1 MNLEELIYKRLSEA
15 KNLTKCLTRYAGQPA
30 IFTPEAPGDREAGW
44 GRATQYPRAVFNFD
58 MQADGERK
66 SAGTLSVAL
75 ICRNDSEAV
84 PELIE
89 PAVKKALKDVLLKDD
104 NGTLY
109 AFAWARTEGF
119 SMTEEKNELLIGS
132 EIRFDIMEYP
142 QQETTDPDPIMAMAR
157 YIKDLYPDSI
167 VVGIDKMAD
176 ETEASKEAPVFY
188 CRLTEIEKLEET
200 NTVVWMNGKIAISLL
215 CPDGATRL
223 KMAAA
228 VLNSLSLDGEVTML
242 DDSPMFMERLTANLK
257 SDYLKDGQIFVTGRY
272 GLLRY
277 KTVGYPL
284 RHPNINY

>member
-1 MNLEELIYKRLSEA
+1 MNLEELICKRLSEA

-66 SAGTLSVAL
+66 SAGTLSVAI

-242 DDSPMFMERLTANLK
+242 DDSPMFTERLTANLK

-277 KTVGYPL
+277 KAVGYPL

>member
-1 MNLEELIYKRLSEA
+1 MGPRHA
-15 KNLTKCLTRYAGQPA
+15 VPAGC
-30 IFTPEAPGDREAGW
+30 
-44 GRATQYPRAVFNFD
+44 V
-58 MQADGERK
+58 QADGERK

-277 KTVGYPL
+277 KAVGYPL

>member
-1 MNLEELIYKRLSEA
+1 MTIEDLIYKRLSEA
-15 KNLTKCLTRYAGQPA
+15 ESLTKYLARYAGRPA

-66 SAGTLSVAL
+66 SAGTLSVTL

-277 KTVGYPL
+277 KAVGYPL

>member
-15 KNLTKCLTRYAGQPA
+15 KNLTKYLTRYAGQTA
-30 IFTPEAPGDREAGW
+30 IFTPEAPGDRESGW
-44 GRATQYPRAVFNFD
+44 GRSTQYPRAVFNFD

-89 PAVKKALKDVLLKDD
+89 PAVKKALKDVMLKDD

-215 CPDGATRL
+215 CPDVATRL

-277 KTVGYPL
+277 KAVGYPL

>member
-1 MNLEELIYKRLSEA
+1 MNLEELICKRLSEA
-15 KNLTKCLTRYAGQPA
+15 KNLTKCLTQYAGQPA

-66 SAGTLSVAL
+66 SAGTLSVAI

-277 KTVGYPL
+277 KAVGYPL

>member
-1 MNLEELIYKRLSEA
+1 MNLEELICKRLSEA

-66 SAGTLSVAL
+66 SAGTLSVAI

-89 PAVKKALKDVLLKDD
+89 PAVKKALKDVMLKDD

-277 KTVGYPL
+277 KAVGYPL

>member
-1 MNLEELIYKRLSEA
+1 MNLENLIYKRLSEA
-15 KNLTKCLTRYAGQPA
+15 KDLTKHLTTFGGKPA
-30 IFTPEAPGDREAGW
+30 VFTPEAPGDRAVGW
-44 GRATQYPRAVFNFD
+44 GATTQYPRIVFNFD

-66 SAGTLSVAL
+66 SAGTLSVTL

-157 YIKDLYPDSI
+157 HIKELYPDSI

-277 KTVGYPL
+277 KAVGYPL

>member
-1 MNLEELIYKRLSEA
+1 MNLEELICKRLSEA

-66 SAGTLSVAL
+66 SAGTLSVAV

-89 PAVKKALKDVLLKDD
+89 PAVKKALKDILLKDD

-200 NTVVWMNGKIAISLL
+200 NAVVWMNGKIAISLL

-228 VLNSLSLDGEVTML
+228 VLNSLSLDDEVTML

-277 KTVGYPL
+277 KAVGYPL

>member
-15 KNLTKCLTRYAGQPA
+15 KNLTKYLTRYAGQPA
-30 IFTPEAPGDREAGW
+30 IFTPEAPGDRESGW

-188 CRLTEIEKLEET
+188 CRLAEIEKLEET

-277 KTVGYPL
+277 KVVGYPL

>member
-1 MNLEELIYKRLSEA
+1 MTLEELIYKRLSEA
-15 KNLTKCLTRYAGQPA
+15 ENLTKHLAKYSGQPA

-66 SAGTLSVAL
+66 SAGTLSVTL

-132 EIRFDIMEYP
+132 DVRFDIMEYP
-142 QQETTDPDPIMAMAR
+142 LQETTDPDPIMAMAR
-157 YIKDLYPDSI
+157 YIKNLYPDSI
-167 VVGIDKMAD
+167 VVGVDRMAD

-200 NTVVWMNGKIAISLL
+200 NNCVWTNGKIAISLL
-215 CPDGATRL
+215 CPDSSTRL

-228 VLNSLSLDGEVTML
+228 VFNSLSLDGEVTML

-277 KTVGYPL
+277 KAVGYPL

>member
-15 KNLTKCLTRYAGQPA
+15 KNLIKYLTRYAGQPA
-30 IFTPEAPGDREAGW
+30 IFTPEAPGDRESGW

-104 NGTLY
+104 NSTLY

-142 QQETTDPDPIMAMAR
+142 LQETTDPDPIMAMAR
-157 YIKDLYPDSI
+157 YIKNLYPDSI
-167 VVGIDKMAD
+167 VVGVDHMAD

-200 NTVVWMNGKIAISLL
+200 NNCVWTNGKIAISLL
-215 CPDGATRL
+215 CPDSSTRL

-228 VLNSLSLDGEVTML
+228 VFNSLSLDGEVTML

-277 KTVGYPL
+277 KAVGYPL

>member
-1 MNLEELIYKRLSEA
+1 MNLEELIHKRLSEA
-15 KNLTKCLTRYAGQPA
+15 KNLTKYLTRYAGQPA
-30 IFTPEAPGDREAGW
+30 IFTPEAPGDRESGW

-257 SDYLKDGQIFVTGRY
+257 SDYLKDGQIFVTWRY

-277 KTVGYPL
+277 KAVGYPL

>member
-1 MNLEELIYKRLSEA
+1 MTLEDLIYKRLSEA
-15 KNLTKCLTRYAGQPA
+15 ESLTKYLTRYSGQPA

-66 SAGTLSVAL
+66 SAGTLSVTL

-142 QQETTDPDPIMAMAR
+142 KQETTDPDPIMAMAR
-157 YIKDLYPDSI
+157 YIKNLYPDSI

-277 KTVGYPL
+277 KEVGYPL

>member
-1 MNLEELIYKRLSEA
+1 MNLEELICKRLSEA

-66 SAGTLSVAL
+66 SAGTLSVAI

-188 CRLTEIEKLEET
+188 CRLTEIEKLEEA

-277 KTVGYPL
+277 KAVGYPL

>member
-1 MNLEELIYKRLSEA
+1 MNLEELICKRLSEA
-15 KNLTKCLTRYAGQPA
+15 KKLTKCLTRYAGQPA

-66 SAGTLSVAL
+66 SAGTLSVAI

-132 EIRFDIMEYP
+132 EIRFDIIEYP

-277 KTVGYPL
+277 KAVGYPL

>member
-1 MNLEELIYKRLSEA
+1 MNLEELICKRLSEA

-66 SAGTLSVAL
+66 SAGTLSVAI

-167 VVGIDKMAD
+167 VVGIDKIAD

-277 KTVGYPL
+277 KAVGYPL

>member
-1 MNLEELIYKRLSEA
+1 MTLEDLIYKRLSEA
-15 KNLTKCLTRYAGQPA
+15 ESLTKYLTRYAGQPA

-66 SAGTLSVAL
+66 SAGTLSVTL

-157 YIKDLYPDSI
+157 YIKNLYPDSI

-200 NTVVWMNGKIAISLL
+200 NTAVWMNGKIAISLL

-223 KMAAA
+223 KMAAD

-242 DDSPMFMERLTANLK
+242 DDSPMYMERLTASLK

-277 KTVGYPL
+277 KAVGYPL

>member
-1 MNLEELIYKRLSEA
+1 MNLEELICKRLSEA

-66 SAGTLSVAL
+66 SAGTLSVVI

-277 KTVGYPL
+277 KAVGYPL

>member
-1 MNLEELIYKRLSEA
+1 MTLEDLIYKRLSEA
-15 KNLTKCLTRYAGQPA
+15 ESLAKYLTRYAGQPA

-44 GRATQYPRAVFNFD
+44 GRTTQYPRAVFNFD

-66 SAGTLSVAL
+66 SAGTLSVTL

-157 YIKDLYPDSI
+157 YIKELYPDSI

-277 KTVGYPL
+277 KAVGYPL

>member
-1 MNLEELIYKRLSEA
+1 MNLEELICKRLSEA

-66 SAGTLSVAL
+66 SAGTLSVAV

-142 QQETTDPDPIMAMAR
+142 QQETTDPDPIMAIAR

-242 DDSPMFMERLTANLK
+242 DDSSMFMERLTANLK

-277 KTVGYPL
+277 KAVGYPL

>member
-1 MNLEELIYKRLSEA
+1 MTLEELIYKRLSEA
-15 KNLTKCLTRYAGQPA
+15 KNLTKYLTRYAEQPA
-30 IFTPEAPGDREAGW
+30 VFTPEAPGDRESGW

-66 SAGTLSVAL
+66 SAGTLSVTL

-228 VLNSLSLDGEVTML
+228 VLNSLSLDDEVTML

-277 KTVGYPL
+277 QAVGYPL
-284 RHPNINY
+284 RRPNINY

>member
-1 MNLEELIYKRLSEA
+1 MNLEELICKRLSEA

-66 SAGTLSVAL
+66 SAGTLSVAV

-142 QQETTDPDPIMAMAR
+142 QQETTDPDPIMAIAR

-277 KTVGYPL
+277 KAVGYPL

>member
-1 MNLEELIYKRLSEA
+1 MTLEDLIYKRLSEA
-15 KNLTKCLTRYAGQPA
+15 ESLTKYLTLYAGQPA

-66 SAGTLSVAL
+66 SAGTLSVTL

-157 YIKDLYPDSI
+157 YIKNLYPDSI

-200 NTVVWMNGKIAISLL
+200 NTAVWMNGKIAISLL

-242 DDSPMFMERLTANLK
+242 DDSPMYMERLTANLK

-277 KTVGYPL
+277 KAVGYPL

>member
-15 KNLTKCLTRYAGQPA
+15 KNLTKYLTRYAGRPA
-30 IFTPEAPGDREAGW
+30 IFTPEAPGDRESGW

-277 KTVGYPL
+277 KAVGYPL

>member
-1 MNLEELIYKRLSEA
+1 MNLEELICKRLSEA

-66 SAGTLSVAL
+66 SAGTLSVAV

-142 QQETTDPDPIMAMAR
+142 QQETTDPDPIMAIAR

-228 VLNSLSLDGEVTML
+228 VINSLSLDGEVTML

-277 KTVGYPL
+277 KAVGYPL

>member
-1 MNLEELIYKRLSEA
+1 
-15 KNLTKCLTRYAGQPA
+15 
-30 IFTPEAPGDREAGW
+30 
-44 GRATQYPRAVFNFD
+44 

-66 SAGTLSVAL
+66 SAGTLSVTL

-119 SMTEEKNELLIGS
+119 SMAEEKNELLIGS

-142 QQETTDPDPIMAMAR
+142 QQETTDPDPIMAMSR
-157 YIKDLYPDSI
+157 YIKELYPDSI

-176 ETEASKEAPVFY
+176 ETEASKETPVFY

-200 NTVVWMNGKIAISLL
+200 NNCVWMNGKIAISLL

-228 VLNSLSLDGEVTML
+228 VFNSLSLDGEVTML

-277 KTVGYPL
+277 KAVGYPL

>member
-1 MNLEELIYKRLSEA
+1 MNLEELICKRLSEA

-66 SAGTLSVAL
+66 SAGTLSVTL

-257 SDYLKDGQIFVTGRY
+257 SDYLKDGQIFATGRY
-272 GLLRY
+272 GLLHY
-277 KTVGYPL
+277 KAVGYPL

>member
-15 KNLTKCLTRYAGQPA
+15 KNLTKYLTRYAGRPA
-30 IFTPEAPGDREAGW
+30 IFTPEAPGDRESGW

-157 YIKDLYPDSI
+157 YIKNLYPGSI
-167 VVGIDKMAD
+167 VVGVDHMAD

-277 KTVGYPL
+277 KAVGYPL

>member
-1 MNLEELIYKRLSEA
+1 MTIEELIYKRLSEA
-15 KNLTKCLTRYAGQPA
+15 KNLTKYLTRYAGQPA
-30 IFTPEAPGDREAGW
+30 IFSPEAPGDREAGW

-66 SAGTLSVAL
+66 SAGTLSVTL

-109 AFAWARTEGF
+109 AFAWARTDGF

-215 CPDGATRL
+215 CPDGSTRL

-242 DDSPMFMERLTANLK
+242 DDSPMFMERLAANLK

-277 KTVGYPL
+277 KAVGYPL

>member
-15 KNLTKCLTRYAGQPA
+15 KNLTKYLTRYAWQPA
-30 IFTPEAPGDREAGW
+30 IFTPEAPGDRESGW

-66 SAGTLSVAL
+66 SAGTLSVTL

-277 KTVGYPL
+277 KAVGYPL

>member
-15 KNLTKCLTRYAGQPA
+15 KNLTKYLTRYAGQPA
-30 IFTPEAPGDREAGW
+30 IFTPEAPGDRESGW

-188 CRLTEIEKLEET
+188 CRLAEIEKLEET

-277 KTVGYPL
+277 KAVGYPL

>member
-1 MNLEELIYKRLSEA
+1 MGPRHA
-15 KNLTKCLTRYAGQPA
+15 VPAG
-30 IFTPEAPGDREAGW
+30 I
-44 GRATQYPRAVFNFD
+44 
-58 MQADGERK
+58 
-66 SAGTLSVAL
+66 

-277 KTVGYPL
+277 KAVGYPL

>member
-1 MNLEELIYKRLSEA
+1 MNLEELICKRLSEA

-66 SAGTLSVAL
+66 SSGTLSVAV

-142 QQETTDPDPIMAMAR
+142 QQETTDPDPIMAIAR

-277 KTVGYPL
+277 KVVGYPL

>member
-1 MNLEELIYKRLSEA
+1 MNLEELIHKRLSEA
-15 KNLTKCLTRYAGQPA
+15 KNLTKYLTQYAGQPA
-30 IFTPEAPGDREAGW
+30 IFTPEAPGDRESGW

-200 NTVVWMNGKIAISLL
+200 NNCVWTNGKIAISLL
-215 CPDGATRL
+215 CPDSSTRL

-228 VLNSLSLDGEVTML
+228 VFNSLSLDGEVTML

-277 KTVGYPL
+277 KAVGYPL

>member
-1 MNLEELIYKRLSEA
+1 MNLEELICKRLSEA

-66 SAGTLSVAL
+66 SAGTLSVAI

-119 SMTEEKNELLIGS
+119 SMAEEKNELLIGS

-157 YIKDLYPDSI
+157 YIKDLYPGSI
-167 VVGIDKMAD
+167 VVGIDKTAD

-277 KTVGYPL
+277 KAVGYPL

>member
-1 MNLEELIYKRLSEA
+1 MTLEDLIYKRLSEA
-15 KNLTKCLTRYAGQPA
+15 ESLTKYLTRYAGQPA
-30 IFTPEAPGDREAGW
+30 IFAPEAPGDREAGW

-66 SAGTLSVAL
+66 SAGTLSVAV

-277 KTVGYPL
+277 KAVGYPL